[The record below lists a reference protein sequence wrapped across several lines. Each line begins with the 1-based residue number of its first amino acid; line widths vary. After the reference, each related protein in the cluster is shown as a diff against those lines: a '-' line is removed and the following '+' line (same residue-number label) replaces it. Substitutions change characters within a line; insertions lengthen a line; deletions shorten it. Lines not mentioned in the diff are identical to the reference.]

1 MECIEQGVFHNQILP
16 LFKTVTHPGVRS
28 SIILESKLA
37 TIFTS
42 MFGVGG
48 ARGQRLFTT
57 VAAAI
62 IAKESDSLHL
72 PNTLEASLCVLL
84 NIVEHNSSAVLMPCF
99 SDFAVTLG
107 STIPTMLE
115 SDVCADA
122 RRHFERLSKRLE
134 VVKSMP
140 ELEVRKAK
148 SSSAPVIPF
157 HLHQD
162 RPGRL
167 QNGEPRHNNDFDD
180 ICKIS
185 IMPTFEEI
193 VSSHP
198 EYLPL
203 EDTSTWHKQGLAG
216 LLDRQFRLLHEDTI
230 GQLRDSVRLEMQAL
244 VPDSR
249 FWYGTGKQANQGAR
263 TYTYRDIKVNTAA
276 LDAFIDRIIR

>member
-216 LLDRQFRLLHEDTI
+216 LLDRQFRLLREDTI

-249 FWYGTGKQANQGAR
+249 FWYGLSLIHISEPTR
-263 TYTYRDIKVNTAA
+263 PY
-276 LDAFIDRIIR
+276 